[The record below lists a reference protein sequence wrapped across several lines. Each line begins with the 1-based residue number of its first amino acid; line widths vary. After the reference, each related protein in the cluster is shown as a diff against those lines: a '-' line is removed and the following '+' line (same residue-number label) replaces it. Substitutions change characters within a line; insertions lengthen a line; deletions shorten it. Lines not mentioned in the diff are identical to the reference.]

1 MRPFLSHR
9 LWLTAAVFLAAGPAC
24 AQTLWPIAGAAPIG
38 GARPSTPA
46 AVPSPSDA
54 PLIRP
59 SLPAP
64 DQAARTASLPSKA
77 PPPPPEEPRGSG
89 ALPPAAALLPGAGV
103 PGERPKMPEP
113 ELITGSAQTDTLT
126 IGRFTLRPTVEVDVG
141 YDTNPRRV
149 PNALAK
155 GSSLISP
162 AFKVDAESNW
172 DRNALTINLRGRM
185 YSYQQVDSANRFD
198 GVADAT
204 YRYDINDSTWLFL
217 NARASALSEQS
228 AENLV
233 LAAPDATVNEVWGSA
248 RLLKKFGQFFA
259 SLGLW
264 EGFTD
269 VAQTPGRSYTT
280 TMGALRG
287 GYEVNDRLTPYVE
300 MLIDRRDYQAAYL
313 NGIQRSSNGYQP
325 TVGVSYRLSD
335 KITAEGYAGYLW
347 RDYENALVDTT
358 QWPVF
363 GLMGA
368 WQISPTA
375 SLQGRLRTGINETT
389 IGGAFGAK
397 ENAVGFTWR
406 QLFGERLALFAN
418 LDLSRAEY
426 IGVPGQ
432 QKRALGE
439 IAAEYALTRY
449 LVARVSAQRDV
460 LSSTYRF
467 NSYEANIFMAGLK
480 VVR

>member
-1 MRPFLSHR
+1 M
-9 LWLTAAVFLAAGPAC
+9 
-24 AQTLWPIAGAAPIG
+24 
-38 GARPSTPA
+38 
-46 AVPSPSDA
+46 
-54 PLIRP
+54 
-59 SLPAP
+59 P
-64 DQAARTASLPSKA
+64 D
-77 PPPPPEEPRGSG
+77 
-89 ALPPAAALLPGAGV
+89 
-103 PGERPKMPEP
+103 P

-126 IGRFTLRPTVEVDVG
+126 LGRFTLRPAIEVNVG

-149 PNALAK
+149 PNAFAK

-162 AFKVDAESNW
+162 AFKLDAESNW
-172 DRNALTINLRGRM
+172 DRNALTVNLRGRM
-185 YSYQQVDSANRFD
+185 FSYQQVDSANRFD

-217 NARASALSEQS
+217 NARASWLSEQS
-228 AENLV
+228 PENLV

-248 RLLKKFGQFFA
+248 RVLKKFGQFFA

-300 MLIDRRDYQAAYL
+300 LLMDRRNYEGTYI
-313 NGIQRSSNGYQP
+313 NNIQRSSNGYQP
-325 TVGVSYRLSD
+325 TVGLSYRLND
-335 KITAEGYAGYLW
+335 KVTAEGYAGYLW
-347 RDYENALVDTT
+347 RDYENALVKTT

-363 GLMGA
+363 GLIGA

-375 SLQGRLRTGINETT
+375 SLQGRIRTGINETT

-397 ENAVGFTWR
+397 ENLVGVTWR
-406 QLFGERLALFAN
+406 QLFGARLALFAN

-426 IGVPGQ
+426 VGVPGEQ
-432 QKRALGE
+432 NRALGE
-439 IAAEYALTRY
+439 IAAEYAITRY
-449 LVARVSAQRDV
+449 LVGRVSAQRDV
-460 LSSTYRF
+460 LTSTYKF